1 MLSSKTFFS
10 WLAPYSYRITLR
22 SRSMYLL
29 IPSIYV
35 LLVIETNVFLFVP
48 YNLVMLWIF
57 FWVAASFPTLPE
69 NPSKSL
75 TYVQH
80 YKDTFMA
87 ILKHCVCIEMTQVT
101 YEKNPAFLPRTSS
114 YHPRFHFQVNSS
126 AVKSFEDVKS
136 FVLQLCAPDVIVTV
150 SWPRHFLEFS
160 PPHHYPSF
168 LLMFRTVVKN
178 LSKRLI
184 LSASIS
190 DRNR

>member
-1 MLSSKTFFS
+1 MLSSKTFFF
-10 WLAPYSYRITLR
+10 LACSL
-22 SRSMYLL
+22 
-29 IPSIYV
+29 
-35 LLVIETNVFLFVP
+35 FLP
-48 YNLVMLWIF
+48 HY
-57 FWVAASFPTLPE
+57 ASFSLHVST
-69 NPSKSL
+69 NPLYLRPFSHWDQCFSVCSLQPRHVVDFLLSGGIFPHIAWKSL
-75 TYVQH
+75 KKSHLQH